1 MPARLHRRPSASSPN
16 LINEYESSDSSLSPR
31 DTSSAV
37 LGTEPIMLILSSQV
51 YTPIVTVLASPTM
64 DQDVTD
70 NTLYSRAGTIN
81 RATGDIE
88 QGQTSPTK
96 VKLAQLQVRETSP
109 NDNNQGDN

>member
-1 MPARLHRRPSASSPN
+1 MPAREHRRPSASFPI
-16 LINEYESSDSSLSPR
+16 LINEYVSPDSSLSPR

-51 YTPIVTVLASPTM
+51 YPPIVTVLASPTM
-64 DQDVTD
+64 DQDVPD
-70 NTLYSRAGTIN
+70 NTLYSGAGTIN

-109 NDNNQGDN
+109 NDNNQDNK